1 MIKLK
6 DSNGFTVLMHKAEV
20 AHCIKEMGN
29 PPGWYMLVQHVPDNE
44 HIGSNAVGITL
55 CSKTKLF
62 IAPRYSL
69 GSRIRMWVQKTILRH
84 SVGLQAGKE
93 YWVRLTKNEAYGIYV
108 D

>member
-1 MIKLK
+1 MTEPEI
-6 DSNGFTVLMHKAEV
+6 

-29 PPGWYMLVQHVPDNE
+29 PPGWYMLVEHNE
-44 HIGSNAVGITL
+44 KNERLGQNAVGITL

-69 GSRIRMWVQKTILRH
+69 GSRIRMWVQKAILRNP
-84 SVGLQAGKE
+84 VGLRAGME
-93 YWVRLTKNEAYGIYV
+93 YWVRLTKNEAHAIYV